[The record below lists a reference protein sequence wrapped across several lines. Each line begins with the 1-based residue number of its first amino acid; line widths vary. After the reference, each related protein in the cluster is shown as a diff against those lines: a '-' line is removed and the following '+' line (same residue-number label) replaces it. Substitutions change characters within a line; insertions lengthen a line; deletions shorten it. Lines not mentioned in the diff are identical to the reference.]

1 MSLNRVP
8 ELDALQLLLR
18 VADTGSLG
26 RAAAEH
32 GISQPAASVRVK
44 GMERLVGFALLV
56 RSARGSTLT
65 PEGAL
70 LADWARDVIS
80 TAEVLAA
87 GIASLRTEGEQR
99 LRVAASFTVAEQL
112 LPRWLVRLTG
122 SRPDVAV
129 SLAAMN
135 SAEVAASLQ
144 RRDVELGFVEGPQ
157 LPAGLDSE
165 VVARDRLLV
174 VVAPGHPW
182 ARRRRPIEAAELATT
197 RMVQREPTS
206 GTRAALETALSEA
219 GALTGDR
226 PAPAAEPL
234 LELSTTSAVRS
245 AVIAAAGP
253 AVLSNL
259 AVAEDIAAG
268 RMVAV
273 SVRGVDLRRVLRA
286 SWRHGHRLSRPAV
299 DLLMIARRSRPATG

>member
-1 MSLNRVP
+1 MSLSRVP

-32 GISQPAASVRVK
+32 GVSQPAASVRVK

-80 TAEVLAA
+80 SAEVLAA

-182 ARRRRPIEAAELATT
+182 ARRRRPIDAAELAST

-219 GALTGDR
+219 GAQTDDR
-226 PAPAAEPL
+226 PAPVAEPL

>member
-226 PAPAAEPL
+226 PALAAEPL